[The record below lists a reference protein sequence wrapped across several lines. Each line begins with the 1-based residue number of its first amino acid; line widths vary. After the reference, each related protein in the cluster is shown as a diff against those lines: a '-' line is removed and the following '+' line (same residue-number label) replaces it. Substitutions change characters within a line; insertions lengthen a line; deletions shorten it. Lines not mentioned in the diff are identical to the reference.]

1 MSLFNEYSSES
12 IVQYAKELKN
22 KTLREACGEYIIN
35 HGYGGKGNFGQVL
48 EKYYFGYEPNSVNE
62 PDFNEVGIELK
73 SSPLKVLKNGE
84 YRAKERLV
92 LNIINYLEVH
102 KEDFEN
108 STFWRN
114 NSHLLLV
121 FYLHERDLDILDYVI
136 KLVDEWKYPEEDLK
150 IIKRDWELINQKI
163 KDGKAHELSE
173 GDTFYLGACT
183 KGSTALS
190 SLREQPFSEVK
201 AKQRAYSLKQG
212 YVNHIIAN
220 IAEDETEVY
229 GKIINQPEI
238 LEEAITIEDVVISK
252 FEAFYGMTA
261 SQIERKLSLELNR
274 KSKNYFSS
282 LSNAILGLKLGQKI
296 EEFEKADIQVKTVR
310 LNKNNMP
317 KESISFPTF
326 KYQELIE
333 TEWEDSDFKNL
344 LESKFFF
351 VFYQIDGKDLILKR
365 AKFWNMP
372 QHDIEEAKQVWD
384 KMIELILSG
393 NIVRK
398 ITKSGIRRTYF
409 PKKSE
414 NRVSHVRPHARNAN
428 DTYDLPVPDKLTGV
442 TEYTKHCFWL
452 NADYVRDEVYLR

>member
-163 KDGKAHELSE
+163 KDGK
-173 GDTFYLGACT
+173 
-183 KGSTALS
+183 
-190 SLREQPFSEVK
+190 
-201 AKQRAYSLKQG
+201 
-212 YVNHIIAN
+212 
-220 IAEDETEVY
+220 
-229 GKIINQPEI
+229 
-238 LEEAITIEDVVISK
+238 
-252 FEAFYGMTA
+252 
-261 SQIERKLSLELNR
+261 
-274 KSKNYFSS
+274 
-282 LSNAILGLKLGQKI
+282 
-296 EEFEKADIQVKTVR
+296 
-310 LNKNNMP
+310 
-317 KESISFPTF
+317 
-326 KYQELIE
+326 
-333 TEWEDSDFKNL
+333 
-344 LESKFFF
+344 
-351 VFYQIDGKDLILKR
+351 
-365 AKFWNMP
+365 
-372 QHDIEEAKQVWD
+372 
-384 KMIELILSG
+384 
-393 NIVRK
+393 
-398 ITKSGIRRTYF
+398 
-409 PKKSE
+409 
-414 NRVSHVRPHARNAN
+414 
-428 DTYDLPVPDKLTGV
+428 
-442 TEYTKHCFWL
+442 
-452 NADYVRDEVYLR
+452 